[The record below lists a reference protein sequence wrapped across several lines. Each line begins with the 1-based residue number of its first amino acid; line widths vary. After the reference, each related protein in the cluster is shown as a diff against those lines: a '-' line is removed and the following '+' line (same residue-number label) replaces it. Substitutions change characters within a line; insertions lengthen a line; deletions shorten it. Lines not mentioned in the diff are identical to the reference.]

1 MRDRSRGIVSTD
13 GHYRATTRTPV
24 SFSVPQ
30 HRPQRGGLWLVGSSK
45 SEKFILNPIPRAKL
59 QRHLHVQPPSPNGV
73 MARKE
78 RRGEERSLQYNSR
91 QRSLDSSHVFRCAKL
106 AMHITRSHRL
116 SKHGAHTQAAERC
129 AAAAVVNVC
138 SQQHSLH
145 GRGRAGERER
155 TESERA
161 SESEERGQLL
171 QRG

>member
-78 RRGEERSLQYNSR
+78 RRGEEPTIQF
-91 QRSLDSSHVFRCAKL
+91 SSAL
-106 AMHITRSHRL
+106 ARL
-116 SKHGAHTQAAERC
+116 KPRFPMCEARNAY
-129 AAAAVVNVC
+129 
-138 SQQHSLH
+138 HSLAQAQQARSTH
-145 GRGRAGERER
+145 TSSRALRRRRCCECVQPTAFLTWQRESGRKRTNGE
-155 TESERA
+155 
-161 SESEERGQLL
+161 
-171 QRG
+171 